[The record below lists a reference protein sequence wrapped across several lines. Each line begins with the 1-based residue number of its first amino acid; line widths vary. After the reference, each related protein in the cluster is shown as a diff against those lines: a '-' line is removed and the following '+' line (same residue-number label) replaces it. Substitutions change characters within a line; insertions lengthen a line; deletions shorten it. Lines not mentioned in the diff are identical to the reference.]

1 MAEEGGF
8 PMRKAGVFA
17 LVTICLIVVL
27 GMSAWAG
34 WDPMQEQKE
43 RAAVEE
49 TIAKFKQADSSMKV
63 YFDKAYGYIV
73 FPGIGKGGFIIGGGH
88 GDGWVY
94 EKGTLI
100 GRATVTQLTVGAQIG
115 GQSYREIIFF
125 ADKKTLDDFKKG
137 NWELSAQASAIM
149 VKEGASKDSS
159 YDHGVAV
166 FTMPKKGAM
175 AEASVGGQK
184 FKYTPK

>member
-1 MAEEGGF
+1 
-8 PMRKAGVFA
+8 MRKATIYG
-17 LVTICLIVVL
+17 LVTIWLIGVL
-27 GMSAWAG
+27 SVSAWAA
-34 WDPMQEQKE
+34 WDPAREQKE
-43 RAAVEE
+43 KAAVQE
-49 TIAKFKQADSSMKV
+49 TITKFKEADSSMKV
-63 YFDKAYGYIV
+63 FFEKAYGYIV

-94 EKGTLI
+94 EKGRHI
-100 GRATVTQLTVGAQIG
+100 GRASMTQLTVGAQIG
-115 GQSYREIIFF
+115 GQSYSEIIFF
-125 ADKKTLDDFKKG
+125 EDKKTLDDFRKG

>member
-1 MAEEGGF
+1 
-8 PMRKAGVFA
+8 MRKAGISA
-17 LVTICLIVVL
+17 LVTTCLIVVL
-27 GMSAWAG
+27 GMSAWAA

-43 RAAVEE
+43 RAAVDE
-49 TIAKFKQADSSMKV
+49 TIAKFKEADSSMKV
-63 YFDKAYGYIV
+63 FFDKAYGYVV

-88 GDGWVY
+88 GTGWVY
-94 EKGTLI
+94 EQGSHV

-115 GQSYREIIFF
+115 GQSYREVIFF
-125 ADKKTLDDFKKG
+125 KDKKTLDAFKTG
-137 NWELSAQASAIM
+137 NWELSAQASAII
-149 VKEGASKDSS
+149 VKQGASKDAS

-175 AEASVGGQK
+175 AEATVGGQK

>member
-1 MAEEGGF
+1 
-8 PMRKAGVFA
+8 MRKTTIYG
-17 LVTICLIVVL
+17 LVTLLLMAVLVV
-27 GMSAWAG
+27 SAWAG
-34 WDPMQEQKE
+34 WDPTKEQKE
-43 RAAVEE
+43 KAMVEE

-63 YFDKAYGYIV
+63 FFDKAYGYIV

-94 EKGTLI
+94 EQGRHI
-100 GRATVTQLTVGAQIG
+100 GRASLTQLTVGAQIG
-115 GQSYREIIFF
+115 GQSYSEIIFF
-125 ADKKTLDDFKKG
+125 EDKKTLDDFKKG
-137 NWELSAQASAIM
+137 NWELSAQASAII
-149 VKEGASKDSS
+149 VKQGASKDAS